1 MSFNPVT
8 PGPRLV
14 DWSLTI
20 GGCFGLVLG
29 ILVLL
34 KSQQAPI
41 PRSFIFLV
49 AVFLSGM
56 GIGNLL
62 DPGYPELSERF
73 KFVGKVF
80 AGFAIFSLSWAIS
93 HP

>member
-1 MSFNPVT
+1 MSTKPFAA
-8 PGPRLV
+8 GPRLL

-20 GGCFGLVLG
+20 GGCLGLVVG
-29 ILVLL
+29 IVVLL
-34 KSQQAPI
+34 KSQQALI

-49 AVFLSGM
+49 SIFLLGI

-62 DPGYPELSERF
+62 DPDHPELSERF
-73 KFVGKVF
+73 KFVGKLFV
-80 AGFAIFSLSWAIS
+80 GFAIFSLSWAVS